1 MAREGLNM
9 EDMNASRLNIVV
21 LNYTML
27 NASIEAR
34 GTGSILPLPSEDTYV
49 LDNAILLDSAGIVL
63 LTEDGTPIV
72 YN

>member
-1 MAREGLNM
+1 MNESQLNAAM
-9 EDMNASRLNIVV
+9 LNTA
-21 LNYTML
+21 LL

-34 GTGSILPLPSEDTYV
+34 GTGSILPPPSEDTYV
-49 LDNAILLDSAGIVL
+49 LDNAILLDSAGSVL

>member
-1 MAREGLNM
+1 MKREGLNI
-9 EDMNASRLNIVV
+9 EDLNAARLGSA
-21 LNYTML
+21 LLGYRML

-34 GTGSILPLPSEDTYV
+34 GTGSILPPPSEDTYV
-49 LDNAILLDSAGIVL
+49 LDNAILLDSADSVL

>member
-1 MAREGLNM
+1 MKREGLNI
-9 EDMNASRLNIVV
+9 EDLNAARLGSAL
-21 LNYTML
+21 LNYRML

-34 GTGSILPLPSEDTYV
+34 GTGGILPLPSEDTYV
-49 LDNAILLDSAGIVL
+49 LDNAILLDTTDTVL

>member
-1 MAREGLNM
+1 MKREGLNI
-9 EDMNASRLNIVV
+9 EDLNAALLGYR
-21 LNYTML
+21 ML

-49 LDNAILLDSAGIVL
+49 LDNAILLDSAGSVL

>member
-9 EDMNASRLNIVV
+9 EGLNASRLNIVV

-49 LDNAILLDSAGIVL
+49 LDNAILLDSAGSVL